1 MIITEKITLS
11 FCIPT
16 YNRISF
22 LKKNLSILVN
32 QVRCFNLSS
41 QISIYV
47 SDNASKDG
55 TGLMLKEFKSQN
67 KDIIFDYVIQE
78 KNIGQDANFI
88 TVMNM
93 ATGDYS
99 VLMGDD
105 DFLKE
110 DALLYIY
117 KMIIDNSDVG
127 IFVSSVTKVDVN
139 GNCLREKYF
148 VREDIDSLKVNFN
161 NKKEISNYFR
171 LCIDL
176 GGLLSF
182 ISSVV
187 YKTSV
192 LSEIKFDNNE
202 FMGYQAFSFLPY
214 WWRYLMAGNTLLYQK
229 KSYINNTAGD
239 STAYLGIGVSR
250 ILIDYRSY
258 ISIAQN
264 IIKDSSLQLD
274 FLSVLKI
281 AHSQIGLRTVALRET
296 SKFKKELLPLL
307 KEIDLDSKDA
317 NIIVTSLKF
326 KYVFR
331 DMIYCVLPAKLIN
344 VVSSFLYQIRKI
356 ISRVKVY

>member
-1 MIITEKITLS
+1 
-11 FCIPT
+11 
-16 YNRISF
+16 
-22 LKKNLSILVN
+22 
-32 QVRCFNLSS
+32 
-41 QISIYV
+41 
-47 SDNASKDG
+47 
-55 TGLMLKEFKSQN
+55 
-67 KDIIFDYVIQE
+67 
-78 KNIGQDANFI
+78 
-88 TVMNM
+88 
-93 ATGDYS
+93 
-99 VLMGDD
+99 
-105 DFLKE
+105 
-110 DALLYIY
+110 
-117 KMIIDNSDVG
+117 
-127 IFVSSVTKVDVN
+127 
-139 GNCLREKYF
+139 
-148 VREDIDSLKVNFN
+148 
-161 NKKEISNYFR
+161 
-171 LCIDL
+171 
-176 GGLLSF
+176 
-182 ISSVV
+182 
-187 YKTSV
+187 
-192 LSEIKFDNNE
+192 
-202 FMGYQAFSFLPY
+202 
-214 WWRYLMAGNTLLYQK
+214 MAGNTLLYQK

>member
-110 DALLYIY
+110 DALL
-117 KMIIDNSDVG
+117 
-127 IFVSSVTKVDVN
+127 
-139 GNCLREKYF
+139 L
-148 VREDIDSLKVNFN
+148 SL
-161 NKKEISNYFR
+161 IH
-171 LCIDL
+171 I
-176 GGLLSF
+176 
-182 ISSVV
+182 
-187 YKTSV
+187 
-192 LSEIKFDNNE
+192 
-202 FMGYQAFSFLPY
+202 
-214 WWRYLMAGNTLLYQK
+214 
-229 KSYINNTAGD
+229 
-239 STAYLGIGVSR
+239 
-250 ILIDYRSY
+250 
-258 ISIAQN
+258 
-264 IIKDSSLQLD
+264 
-274 FLSVLKI
+274 
-281 AHSQIGLRTVALRET
+281 
-296 SKFKKELLPLL
+296 
-307 KEIDLDSKDA
+307 
-317 NIIVTSLKF
+317 
-326 KYVFR
+326 
-331 DMIYCVLPAKLIN
+331 
-344 VVSSFLYQIRKI
+344 
-356 ISRVKVY
+356 